1 MVAFPV
7 CTCIFAISV
16 QVRFALARNTRMRN
30 NAYIFLLI
38 LLLMA
43 SCSKT
48 QQQNL
53 ALSVLLKSSPFVE
66 ISPPKQDAPI
76 LIIIASQDEIVP
88 PISEFVFSDDVLE
101 KLKGMNFD
109 NSFAVLILVGQIPE
123 DSMINKVIREADQV
137 VISVKNYTVGPGNYK
152 LKGYSLPYQLISVEK
167 TNKWDQRVE
176 FIIEDENGNVLGKIS
191 HYIP

>member
-1 MVAFPV
+1 MKK
-7 CTCIFAISV
+7 
-16 QVRFALARNTRMRN
+16 NT
-30 NAYIFLLI
+30 YILLLI

-53 ALSVLLKSSPFVE
+53 AYSVLIQSSPFVE
-66 ISPPKQDAPI
+66 ISPPTQDAPS

-88 PISEFVFSDDVLE
+88 PISELEFSDDVLE

-109 NSFAVLILVGQIPE
+109 STFAVLILVGQIPE
-123 DSMINKVIREADQV
+123 DSKINKVTRESDQV
-137 VISVKNYTVGPGNYK
+137 VIRVKNYSVGPGNYK

-167 TNKWDQRVE
+167 KNKWDQSVE
-176 FIIEDENGNVLGKIS
+176 FILEDENGNLLGNIS
-191 HYIP
+191 QYIP

>member
-1 MVAFPV
+1 MKK
-7 CTCIFAISV
+7 
-16 QVRFALARNTRMRN
+16 
-30 NAYIFLLI
+30 NAYILLLI
-38 LLLMA
+38 LHLMV

-53 ALSVLLKSSPFVE
+53 AFLVLTQSSPFVE
-66 ISPPKQDAPI
+66 ISPPKQDAPS

-88 PISEFVFSDDVLE
+88 PISEFVFSDDILE

-109 NSFAVLILVGQIPE
+109 NSFAILILVGQIPD
-123 DSMINKVIREADQV
+123 DSIINKVTRETDKV

-167 TNKWDQRVE
+167 TNKWDQSVE
-176 FIIEDENGNVLGKIS
+176 FIIEDENGNLLGKIS